1 LNVHRWELNEL
12 KEQLAVLSRLRMD
25 MERQMQALASGAE
38 DDEIVHRRAQLEQSL
53 VQLDEQIKAAQEQ
66 INARMRAVRLLEAAP
81 SRQGSATAY

>member
-1 LNVHRWELNEL
+1 M

-25 MERQMQALASGAE
+25 MERQMQALAGAAP
-38 DDEIVHRRAQLEQSL
+38 DEETAYRHEQLEQSL

-81 SRQGSATAY
+81 SRNNSASAF